1 MNAHFPQR
9 LSAQFTARTQAGFT
23 LVELVTV
30 ILILGVLAAVA
41 LPRYAD
47 LQGKAREAKVKAVAG
62 SMKSAVGLVKASAM
76 AGGVS
81 CGAATGSN
89 VTMEGLKVALN
100 HCYPEPTGSFTEGIL
115 GAANV
120 SSTDGWKIDGGGSKP
135 GEKVI
140 LQLGDASTPEKCSI
154 TYVSAAD
161 ANTPP
166 SIETTLDGC

>member
-1 MNAHFPQR
+1 MKATFPQR
-9 LSAQFTARTQAGFT
+9 LSHHLTARTQAGFT

-47 LQGKAREAKVKAVAG
+47 LQGKAREAKVKAVAR
-62 SMKSAVGLVKASAM
+62 SMKAATGLVKASAM
-76 AGGVS
+76 ATSVS
-81 CGAATGSN
+81 CASATGSS

-100 HCYPEPTGSFTEGIL
+100 HCYPEPSGSFTEGIL

-120 SSTDGWKIDGGGSKP
+120 SASDGWKIDGGSSKP
-135 GEKVI
+135 GEKVTV
-140 LQLGDASTPEKCSI
+140 QLSDAATPEKCAI

-166 SIETTLDGC
+166 TVEVTLDGC